1 MNIEAL
7 KGGDYMDRILQN
19 LKVIKAMKAS
29 GYTDREIA
37 RYCGMNVTTFL
48 KIISE
53 DEYLKE
59 VYENAQD
66 KLTADIEAK
75 FLEKVME
82 KLEGGDTTDA
92 KWVLER
98 TTDKYN
104 KKDKV
109 DLSVKT
115 IDDIIKNYS
124 GRSEF

>member
-1 MNIEAL
+1 
-7 KGGDYMDRILQN
+7 MDRILQN
-19 LKVIKAMKAS
+19 LKVIKAMKAA

-48 KIISE
+48 KMINE
-53 DEYLKE
+53 DDYLKE

-66 KLTADIEAK
+66 KLTAEIEAK

-82 KLEGGDTTDA
+82 KLEEGDTTDA

-115 IDDIIKNYS
+115 IDDIIKMYS
-124 GRSEF
+124 GGSQLPND